1 MFSIFKSTT
10 KISFKISGCEN
21 TINRLRSSLPIYS
34 IKKEDLE
41 TYVFITG
48 YTYKDDALS
57 ILEECKS
64 ETVSVQSGGLLF
76 YIDMYK
82 KRAGIWLGIVLSLF
96 LLCISSVLIWEV
108 RVSGNKYVDDADILL
123 PLKQLGIAEGCFID
137 RDALENVY
145 NSFLINEP
153 RISWISVNFDGT
165 IANVEVKETELPPEK
180 LDRSK
185 NYNIVANCD
194 GTVKRIDVFDGK
206 GEVGAGDFVAKG
218 ELLIS
223 SFAESRKTGVFM
235 RAARGN
241 VWATTVRNYE
251 ISVKKEQLLK
261 KYDNKFKELNSVIML
276 GRKLPMYMPHDKSN
290 NTEKSIKRNRA
301 MLFKT
306 FQIPFIIETKTENY
320 WQNEYVS
327 ISEKDAGYIA
337 ETELD
342 KRIEKD
348 LKNAV
353 IIKKN
358 NITKEN
364 ESAYIFVYE
373 LECYENIACVREFD
387 FE

>member
-64 ETVSVQSGGLLF
+64 ETISVQSGGLLF

-82 KRAGIWLGIVLSLF
+82 NRAGIWLGIVLSLF

-290 NTEKSIKRNRA
+290 NTEKSIKRNRT

-327 ISEKDAGYIA
+327 ISEKDAVYIA

>member
-21 TINRLRSSLPIYS
+21 TINHLRSSLPIYS

-290 NTEKSIKRNRA
+290 NTEKSIKRNRT

>member
-10 KISFKISGCEN
+10 KISFKTSGCEN

-48 YTYKDDALS
+48 YTYKDVALS

>member
-10 KISFKISGCEN
+10 KISFKTSGCEN

-290 NTEKSIKRNRA
+290 NTEKSIKRNRK

-306 FQIPFIIETKTENY
+306 FPIPFIIETKTENY

>member
-1 MFSIFKSTT
+1 
-10 KISFKISGCEN
+10 
-21 TINRLRSSLPIYS
+21 
-34 IKKEDLE
+34 
-41 TYVFITG
+41 
-48 YTYKDDALS
+48 
-57 ILEECKS
+57 
-64 ETVSVQSGGLLF
+64 
-76 YIDMYK
+76 
-82 KRAGIWLGIVLSLF
+82 
-96 LLCISSVLIWEV
+96 
-108 RVSGNKYVDDADILL
+108 
-123 PLKQLGIAEGCFID
+123 
-137 RDALENVY
+137 
-145 NSFLINEP
+145 
-153 RISWISVNFDGT
+153 
-165 IANVEVKETELPPEK
+165 
-180 LDRSK
+180 
-185 NYNIVANCD
+185 
-194 GTVKRIDVFDGK
+194 
-206 GEVGAGDFVAKG
+206 
-218 ELLIS
+218 
-223 SFAESRKTGVFM
+223 M

-290 NTEKSIKRNRA
+290 NTEKSIKRNRT

-306 FQIPFIIETKTENY
+306 FPIPFIIETKTENY